1 MGADDVN
8 AAVLAGKFAEMR
20 GHLNERSWRLYL
32 GSEARALAELGDCG
46 LAAAVSVVAA
56 AAGVSRATVSAGAGE
71 LAGGAEPAQGR
82 LRRPGAGRPKAEDA
96 QPGLREAL
104 DEVLEAGKRGDP
116 MAAVTWNILSLRNI
130 AGKLAARGFAV
141 KKDAVARMMRADGYS
156 LQGMS
161 RVKEGKQHPD
171 RDAQFGR
178 INDMI
183 DLFILAGQPVI
194 STDTKKKELIG
205 EYGRAGRTWQPR
217 GEPVQVRDHDFPDED
232 TARICPYGIYDI
244 AANTGFVSV
253 GTSHDTGAFAVN
265 AIRLWWQHEGCLR
278 YRDAEYLLVTCDA
291 GGSNGHRCRLWRQ
304 QLTELSQETGLSV
317 IVMHFPP
324 GTSKWNKVEHRLFCH
339 ITRTWSQSPL
349 LTLDDAVAG
358 IAAATTGQGLKVTA
372 MRDDAEYPV
381 GTEIS
386 DRQNKDTEDRF
397 IDRDPGHGGL
407 CYLVLPRPRAVPEP
421 EPGPA
426 GPDPALTA
434 ALAALAGIPGLQE
447 LRERAALDWTAAR
460 EHQLTL
466 KRGGTRRRAGNAGG
480 YRGSGY
486 GKLSEQAILAAA
498 ACHIRLGMT
507 WALLGRLYGVHHSSI
522 SVPAAGAITILGK
535 HGITRQPGDPRIT
548 TPGRLL
554 EHAAAAGI
562 TLTIP
567 DTAPGKNGNRHPEDT
582 RDTPETDN
590 LKTDASIAPFLTHDH
605 RGIPDGGITRISQV
619 GRRAS
624 SLCTMMSA

>member
-1 MGADDVN
+1 
-8 AAVLAGKFAEMR
+8 
-20 GHLNERSWRLYL
+20 
-32 GSEARALAELGDCG
+32 
-46 LAAAVSVVAA
+46 
-56 AAGVSRATVSAGAGE
+56 
-71 LAGGAEPAQGR
+71 
-82 LRRPGAGRPKAEDA
+82 
-96 QPGLREAL
+96 
-104 DEVLEAGKRGDP
+104 
-116 MAAVTWNILSLRNI
+116 
-130 AGKLAARGFAV
+130 
-141 KKDAVARMMRADGYS
+141 
-156 LQGMS
+156 
-161 RVKEGKQHPD
+161 
-171 RDAQFGR
+171 
-178 INDMI
+178 
-183 DLFILAGQPVI
+183 
-194 STDTKKKELIG
+194 
-205 EYGRAGRTWQPR
+205 
-217 GEPVQVRDHDFPDED
+217 VQVRDHDFPDED

-567 DTAPGKNGNRHPEDT
+567 DTAPGKNRNRHPEDT

-590 LKTDASIAPFLTHDH
+590 LKTDASIAPPMTHDH
-605 RGIPDGGITRISQV
+605 AEPPVPGAVSYPNGGNVRHGSCP
-619 GRRAS
+619 GRHLTAFDPQ
-624 SLCTMMSA
+624 SLAVRFL

>member
-1 MGADDVN
+1 MSGP
-8 AAVLAGKFAEMR
+8 
-20 GHLNERSWRLYL
+20 WRLYL
-32 GSEARALAELGDCG
+32 GSEARALAELRDCG

-71 LAGGAEPAQGR
+71 LAGGAEPAAGR
-82 LRRPGAGRPKAEDA
+82 ARRPGAGRPKAEDA

-130 AGKLAARGFAV
+130 EGKLAARGFAV
-141 KKDAVARMMRADGYS
+141 KKDAVARMMRAEGYS

-205 EYGRAGRTWQPR
+205 EYGRAGRTWQPA
-217 GEPVQVRDHDFPDED
+217 GQPVQVRDHDFPEED

-278 YRDAEYLLVTCDA
+278 YRDAEYLLITCDA

-317 IVMHFPP
+317 IVLHFPP

-339 ITRTWSQSPL
+339 ITRTWSQAPL

-358 IAAATTGQGLKVTA
+358 IAAADHRPGPEGHRHARRRGVPRRHRDQRPAEQGHRGPLH
-372 MRDDAEYPV
+372 R
-381 GTEIS
+381 
-386 DRQNKDTEDRF
+386 
-397 IDRDPGHGGL
+397 PG
-407 CYLVLPRPRAVPEP
+407 PRPRRAVLPHP
-421 EPGPA
+421 PPAPRRPGTRTGAGRARPRPHRRPRGPRRHPRPA
-426 GPDPALTA
+426 GTA
-434 ALAALAGIPGLQE
+434 RKGRPGL
-447 LRERAALDWTAAR
+447 D
-460 EHQLTL
+460 
-466 KRGGTRRRAGNAGG
+466 RG
-480 YRGSGY
+480 
-486 GKLSEQAILAAA
+486 
-498 ACHIRLGMT
+498 
-507 WALLGRLYGVHHSSI
+507 
-522 SVPAAGAITILGK
+522 P
-535 HGITRQPGDPRIT
+535 
-548 TPGRLL
+548 
-554 EHAAAAGI
+554 
-562 TLTIP
+562 
-567 DTAPGKNGNRHPEDT
+567 
-582 RDTPETDN
+582 
-590 LKTDASIAPFLTHDH
+590 
-605 RGIPDGGITRISQV
+605 
-619 GRRAS
+619 
-624 SLCTMMSA
+624 

>member
-1 MGADDVN
+1 MGADGAVV
-8 AAVLAGKFAEMR
+8 AVLAGKYAELR
-20 GHLNERSWRLYL
+20 PHLDERAWRLYL
-32 GSEARALAELGDCG
+32 GSEARAHAESAGCG
-46 LAAAVSVVAA
+46 LPAAVAAVAG
-56 AAGVSRATVSAGAGE
+56 AAGVSRATVAAGAAE
-71 LAGGAEPAQGR
+71 LADGAVPSPGR
-82 LRRPGAGRPKAEDA
+82 QRRRGAGRPRAEDA
-96 QPGLREAL
+96 QPGLRQAL
-104 DEVLEAGKRGDP
+104 EEVLEAGKRGDP
-116 MAAVTWNILSLRNI
+116 VAAVTWNILSLRGI

-183 DLFILAGQPVI
+183 GLFTLAGQPVI

-205 EYGRAGRTWQPR
+205 EYGRAGRTWRPAGQPVR
-217 GEPVQVRDHDFPDED
+217 VRDHDFPDEG
-232 TARICPYGIYDI
+232 TVRICPYGIYDI

-265 AIRLWWQHEGCLR
+265 AIRLWWRHEGCLR

-291 GGSNGHRCRLWRQ
+291 GGSNGHRCRLWRRH
-304 QLTELSQETGLSV
+304 LTDFSQETGLTV

-339 ITRTWSQSPL
+339 VTRTWSQSPL

-358 IAAATTGQGLKVTA
+358 IAAVTTSQGLKVTA
-372 MRDDAEYPV
+372 LRDDAVYPV
-381 GTEIS
+381 GTEVS

-397 IDRDPGHGGL
+397 IDRDPAHGGL

-434 ALAALAGIPGLQE
+434 ALAALAGIPGLRE
-447 LRERAALDWTAAR
+447 LRERTALDRAAAR
-460 EHQLTL
+460 ERQLTL
-466 KRGGTRRRAGNAGG
+466 KRGGTRRRPGNAGG

-486 GKLSEQAILAAA
+486 GKLSEEAILAAA
-498 ACHIRLGMT
+498 ACHVRLGMT

-522 SVPAAGAITILGK
+522 SVPAAAAVTSLAR
-535 HGITRQPGDPRIT
+535 HGITRQPGDPRLT
-548 TPGRLL
+548 TPGSLL

-567 DTAPGKNGNRHPEDT
+567 HAAPGKDETRHPEDT

-590 LKTDASIAPFLTHDH
+590 LKTDASI
-605 RGIPDGGITRISQV
+605 
-619 GRRAS
+619 
-624 SLCTMMSA
+624 

>member
-1 MGADDVN
+1 
-8 AAVLAGKFAEMR
+8 MR
-20 GHLNERSWRLYL
+20 L
-32 GSEARALAELGDCG
+32 
-46 LAAAVSVVAA
+46 
-56 AAGVSRATVSAGAGE
+56 
-71 LAGGAEPAQGR
+71 
-82 LRRPGAGRPKAEDA
+82 
-96 QPGLREAL
+96 
-104 DEVLEAGKRGDP
+104 LEAGKRGDP

-130 AGKLAARGFAV
+130 EGKLAARGFAV
-141 KKDAVARMMRADGYS
+141 KKDAVARMMRAEGYS

-205 EYGRAGRTWQPR
+205 EYGRAGRTWQPA
-217 GEPVQVRDHDFPDED
+217 GQPVQVRDHDFPEED

-278 YRDAEYLLVTCDA
+278 YRDAEYLLITCDA
-291 GGSNGHRCRLWRQ
+291 GGSSGHRCRLWRQ

-317 IVMHFPP
+317 IVLHFPP

-339 ITRTWSQSPL
+339 ITRTWSQAPL

-358 IAAATTGQGLKVTA
+358 IAAATACEGLKVTA

-407 CYLVLPRPRAVPEP
+407 CYLILPRPRAVPEP

-434 ALAALAGIPGLQE
+434 ALAVLAGIPGLQE

-466 KRGGTRRRAGNAGG
+466 KRGGTRRQAGNAVRLPRQRLRETVRAGHPRRRRLPRPPRHDLG
-480 YRGSGY
+480 APRPPLRRPPQQHQRPRRRRHHRPGETRHHPPARRSPHQHARQAPRTRRSRRNHPHHPGHRTRKGRKPAPGRHPRHTRDCRLKNRRGHC
-486 GKLSEQAILAAA
+486 AA
-498 ACHIRLGMT
+498 
-507 WALLGRLYGVHHSSI
+507 V
-522 SVPAAGAITILGK
+522 
-535 HGITRQPGDPRIT
+535 DPRSRRAPIPGAVSYPNGGNVRPASC
-548 TPGRLL
+548 PGRP
-554 EHAAAAGI
+554 
-562 TLTIP
+562 LTAFDP
-567 DTAPGKNGNRHPEDT
+567 QSWPRQLRCARV
-582 RDTPETDN
+582 
-590 LKTDASIAPFLTHDH
+590 A
-605 RGIPDGGITRISQV
+605 
-619 GRRAS
+619 
-624 SLCTMMSA
+624 